1 MHACVYGLLVTL
13 LNREVRA
20 GSQVKFAQRY
30 CNHLD
35 INSISR
41 HMEFHTKPDHS
52 DGSAEPLDSMREL
65 DPRGDAALEGGEDAI
80 EEL

>member
-1 MHACVYGLLVTL
+1 
-13 LNREVRA
+13 
-20 GSQVKFAQRY
+20 
-30 CNHLD
+30 
-35 INSISR
+35 
-41 HMEFHTKPDHS
+41 MEFHTKPDHS